1 MRENTDQKNSKT
13 DISNSIWFPSL
24 PSNFLSNFSNVWK
37 AFVVIDFCIH
47 VCFQNDFKGYS
58 QGYSQSHSRIYKKM
72 LHPLLLGILY
82 CLWFCRLRKLIRQRN
97 FSHVRYWSPICWS
110 YTEGVISNNII
121 RALGRKLKLLT
132 FSQNR
137 EIRLV
142 FTEGRH
148 HGWRKE
154 NFLYNQQKAGKRHPG
169 K

>member
-1 MRENTDQKNSKT
+1 MCEKPLFWQISAFMFVFKIISK
-13 DISNSIWFPSL
+13 DIVKDI
-24 PSNFLSNFSNVWK
+24 VK
-37 AFVVIDFCIH
+37 VIVEYIKK
-47 VCFQNDFKGYS
+47 CF
-58 QGYSQSHSRIYKKM
+58 
-72 LHPLLLGILY
+72 ILCCFILC

-137 EIRLV
+137 GIRLV

-154 NFLYNQQKAGKRHPG
+154 SFLYNQQKAGKRHPG